1 MARDPQLLYIGTNRH
16 VAALDPRTGE
26 ELWRTRL
33 PRGSGHPVTMLIK
46 GTYIYAGCYGHMYC
60 LDKHTGEILWE
71 NSLPKMGYHAVLMA
85 LEGASAGTAGD
96 AAIAVAELRRRQQA
110 AAASSGGATT

>member
-1 MARDPQLLYIGTNRH
+1 MARDPKLLYIGTNRH

-33 PRGSGHPVTMLIK
+33 PRGSGHPVTMIMK
-46 GTYIYAGCYGHMYC
+46 GPYIYAGCYGHVYC
-60 LDKHTGEILWE
+60 LDKRTGEILWE
-71 NSLPKMGYHAVLMA
+71 NGLPKMGFYTVLLA
-85 LEGASAGTAGD
+85 LEGASACTSGD
-96 AAIAVAELRRRQQA
+96 AACADADMRRRQQA